1 MKNIFKNLKIKIITL
16 GFISMLSSLNADGTI
31 ETIAFIGDDLQTGIV
46 YKNVRYDKFGKK
58 SWLFEENYNRNN
70 LSYIKPDGYRWK
82 KEKYDGVKYDE
93 LLFGNTNNYAFLKRV
108 NLKNDLNLERMKDN
122 KTEWYLFIDGGSC
135 LDKNCTQD
143 ENIVSVVIPKRFK
156 ISGYEAY
163 EKKYENSSKYDYK
176 KNANFKIIDNT
187 VTLYTKN
194 IAGAYLKLWIQDL
207 TPTSEIFNDVLKS
220 LEKFSEISVYKTDT
234 ETKIVMP
241 MDNVFAS
248 GKAESNKTGKKWL
261 KALSSTLKNKNYKEI
276 RIEGHS
282 DNIPI
287 KGKYPSNWELSSARA
302 SSTVRFMIEEGIDRN
317 KIAAIGYSDTK
328 PLVDNNSK
336 ANRAKNRRVEIIIV
350 GNSDSKIDK
359 E

>member
-16 GFISMLSSLNADGTI
+16 GFLSSLSSLSAGGTY
-31 ETIAFIGDDLQTGIV
+31 ETIAFIGDDLESGLN
-46 YKNVRYDKFGKK
+46 YKNIRYDAFGQKGM
-58 SWLFEENYNRNN
+58 FFGENYSKSKI
-70 LSYIKPDGYRWK
+70 SYIKPDGYKWVKSR
-82 KEKYDGVKYDE
+82 YDGKLNDK
-93 LLFGNTNNYAFLKRV
+93 LTFKNTNNYAYLERI
-108 NLKNDLNLERMKDN
+108 NLKNDLSLSRMKDN
-122 KTEWYLFIDGGSC
+122 KNEWYLLIDGGSC
-135 LDKNCTQD
+135 VGNKCSLD
-143 ENIVSVVIPKRFK
+143 ENIISVVIPKKFK

-163 EKKYENSSKYDYK
+163 EKRYENSKEYDYK

-194 IAGAYLKLWIQDL
+194 IAGAYLRLWIQDL
-207 TPTSEIFNDVLKS
+207 TPTSEIYNDVSRS

-234 ETKIVMP
+234 ETKIIMP

-248 GKAESNKTGKKWL
+248 GKAESNRTGKKWL

-302 SSTVRFMIEEGIDRN
+302 SSTVRFMIKEGIDKN
-317 KIAAIGYSDTK
+317 KVVAIGYSDTK

-350 GNSDSKIDK
+350 GNSDSKLN
-359 E
+359 EG